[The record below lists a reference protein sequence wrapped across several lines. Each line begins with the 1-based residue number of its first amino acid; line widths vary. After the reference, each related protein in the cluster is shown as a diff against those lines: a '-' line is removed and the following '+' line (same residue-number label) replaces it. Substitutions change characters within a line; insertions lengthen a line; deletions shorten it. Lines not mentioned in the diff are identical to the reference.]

1 MTKVEASASRGKFCT
16 GFCSK
21 LNAGDKNIMSYGDR
35 LRRWA
40 VFRLLENMQR
50 VTIVRC
56 VNKSDADGCN
66 PVECQR

>member
-1 MTKVEASASRGKFCT
+1 
-16 GFCSK
+16 
-21 LNAGDKNIMSYGDR
+21 MSYSDR

-50 VTIVRC
+50 VTVVRC
-56 VNKSDADGCN
+56 VNESDADGYVHVLRRLEPTAKFIVVFDPTDDCN